1 MHAKPRSPV
10 ATALVAGALA
20 ASVVLPAPAR
30 AQNFF
35 EQLFG
40 IGRAAPPPVPP
51 AAVPGQGAPGLPGG
65 AAPEGLNPDAPRPA
79 PAPPKPV
86 VIRAP
91 SEDSVLGQ
99 DFLLNGLS
107 GSLKVERATGGLAA
121 RMVIPGTKISQPAET
136 CTVPLAGGAA
146 VTLADKG
153 RPEGTQRFEMAA
165 GECALRLDL
174 LDGSVLVTPSG
185 EGEQCT
191 FKAADCSA
199 SPKGL
204 WGPNPSGLI
213 PRAAEFDSGRGSAD
227 RAVRENYKVMTSR
240 VRGPDVR
247 PIVTEQAAFS
257 ADREQICRGYA
268 REGTHGF
275 CHLRVTEARALSLA
289 ARLGQPIAAGGPTT
303 ASVTPRPRRP
313 RPAPDAMQPVDAL
326 PD

>member
-1 MHAKPRSPV
+1 MHASLRTLA
-10 ATALVAGALA
+10 ATAFVAAFLVPGP
-20 ASVVLPAPAR
+20 VR

-51 AAVPGQGAPGLPGG
+51 APVPGPTPGAPGGL
-65 AAPEGLNPDAPRPA
+65 APEGVPEAPRPA

-99 DFLLNGLS
+99 DLLLNGLS
-107 GSLKVERATGGLAA
+107 GSLKVERAAGGLTA
-121 RMVIPGTKISQPAET
+121 RMAIPGTKISQPAET
-136 CTVPLAGGAA
+136 CTVPLGNGAP

-153 RPEGTQRFEMAA
+153 RPEGAQRFEMAA
-165 GECALRLDL
+165 GDCPLRLDL

-204 WGPNPSGLI
+204 WGPGPAGLL
-213 PRAAEFDSGRGSAD
+213 PRSAEFDSGRGSAD

-240 VRGPDVR
+240 VRGSDVR

-257 ADREQICRGYA
+257 ADREQLCRGYA
-268 REGTHGF
+268 REGAHGY
-275 CHLRVTEARALSLA
+275 CHLRFTEARALSLA
-289 ARLGQPIAAGGPTT
+289 ARLGQPIATGPTT
-303 ASVTPRPRRP
+303 ASVAPRPRRP
-313 RPAPDAMQPVDAL
+313 RPAPDPMQPVDSL

>member
-1 MHAKPRSPV
+1 MHAPLRPL
-10 ATALVAGALA
+10 AAAALVLGAL
-20 ASVVLPAPAR
+20 LPGPAQ

-51 AAVPGQGAPGLPGG
+51 ASVPGRGLPGDGTPGGSLPEG
-65 AAPEGLNPDAPRPA
+65 AAPETPRVAPT
-79 PAPPKPV
+79 PPKPV

-91 SEDSVLGQ
+91 SEDGVLGQ
-99 DFLLNGLS
+99 DLLLNGLS
-107 GSLKVERATGGLAA
+107 GNLKLERAGGALTA
-121 RMVIPGTKISQPAET
+121 RMTVPGTKISQPTET
-136 CTVPLAGGAA
+136 CTVPVAGGAGVA
-146 VTLADKG
+146 LAEKG
-153 RPEGTQRFEMAA
+153 RPEGTQRLEMPA
-165 GECALRLDL
+165 GECVLRLDL
-174 LDGSVLVTPSG
+174 LDGSVLVTPAG

-191 FKAADCSA
+191 FKVADCSA

-204 WGPNPSGLI
+204 WGPGPSGLL
-213 PRAAEFDSGRGSAD
+213 PRAAEFDAGRGSAD

-257 ADREQICRGYA
+257 ADRETLCRGYA

-289 ARLGQPIAAGGPTT
+289 ARLGQTITAGPTT
-303 ASVTPRPRRP
+303 ASVAPRPRRS
-313 RPAPDAMQPVDAL
+313 RPAPDAMQPVESL